1 MKIAIFLSRIPWPLD
16 KGDKLRAYYQIKE
29 LSTKNEITVFAL
41 TDSPISP
48 LAQDELK
55 KYCKNI
61 YFFKLNKLG
70 QIFNLL
76 KSFFINK
83 PFQIGYFY
91 NKRIH
96 KKINKLCKE
105 INPDVCFFQLVR
117 TAEYGLQLEKPKI
130 IDYQDALSVG
140 LERRVLK
147 AKGVIKWLLKIEA
160 KRLKKY
166 ESDIFQKFDDQIII
180 TETDRE
186 LIPHKDKYNMKVI
199 PNGVDI
205 EYFSSK
211 NAVKKYDIIFAGN
224 LNYPPNID
232 AVNFLIDEIMPIVW
246 KSYPQTNVLLAG
258 ANPNNV
264 IKHKESPLV
273 HVSGWIEDIS
283 VAYDESRIFVAPMR
297 IGTGLQNKLLEAMS
311 MGLPSITTSLA
322 NNALKATEESQIL
335 IGNSS
340 VEIADQIIKL
350 LNDNILY
357 ELLSSAGYNFVK
369 THYSWKTVGNE
380 LEEILIDNF
389 KQYKT

>member
-29 LSTKNEITVFAL
+29 LSTKHEITVFAL

-48 LAQDELK
+48 LAYDELK

-70 QIFNLL
+70 QAFNLL
-76 KSFFINK
+76 RSFFINK

-96 KKINKLCKE
+96 KKINKLCKK

-140 LERRVLK
+140 LERRILK
-147 AKGVIKWLLKIEA
+147 AKGILRWLLKIEA

-166 ESDIFQKFDDQIII
+166 ESDIFQKFNDQLII

-186 LIPHKDKYNMKVI
+186 LIPHKDRFNMKVI

-211 NAVKKYDIIFAGN
+211 NAIKKYDIIFAGN

-232 AVNFLIDEIMPIVW
+232 AVNFLINEIMPIVW
-246 KSYPQTNVLLAG
+246 KSYPQANVLLAG
-258 ANPNNV
+258 ANPNNA
-264 IKHKESPLV
+264 IKQKASPLV

-322 NNALKATEESQIL
+322 NNALKATAESQIL

-350 LNDNILY
+350 LNNNILY
-357 ELLSSAGYNFVK
+357 ELISSEGYNFVK

-380 LEEILIDNF
+380 LEKILIDNF
-389 KQYKT
+389 KQYRT